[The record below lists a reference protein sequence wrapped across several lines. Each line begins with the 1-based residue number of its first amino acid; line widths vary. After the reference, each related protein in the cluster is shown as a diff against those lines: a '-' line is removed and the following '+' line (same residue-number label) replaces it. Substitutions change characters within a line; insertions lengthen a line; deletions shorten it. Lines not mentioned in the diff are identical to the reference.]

1 MRTASFEELPSLVG
15 QELGLSEWQLIDQD
29 RINKFADATG
39 DHQWIHVDVERARA
53 ESPLRATIAHGYLL
67 LSLIAPST
75 FEVLTRPLGVAQALN
90 YGLDKVRFLS
100 PVKVDSCVRN
110 RVKLLSVEDK
120 GNGRTLIATENTIEV
135 EGEAKPALI
144 AGALVLVTGA

>member
-1 MRTASFEELPSLVG
+1 MNLANLHEHVG
-15 QELGLSEWQLIDQD
+15 AELGVSAWETLDQPRID
-29 RINKFADATG
+29 RFAECTG

-67 LSLIAPST
+67 LSLIAPAT

-100 PVKVDSCVRN
+100 PVKVGSRVRN
-110 RVKLLSVEDK
+110 RIRLLSIEDK
-120 GNGRTLIATENTIEV
+120 GQGRVLIATENTIEID
-135 EGEAKPALI
+135 GETRPALI
-144 AGALVLVTGA
+144 AAALVLVTGA

>member
-1 MRTASFEELPSLVG
+1 MNLANLHEHVG
-15 QELGLSEWQLIDQD
+15 AELGVSAWETLDQPRID
-29 RINKFADATG
+29 RFAACTG

-67 LSLIAPST
+67 LSLIAPAT

-100 PVKVDSCVRN
+100 PVKVGSRVRN
-110 RVKLLSVEDK
+110 RIRLLSIEGK
-120 GNGRTLIATENTIEV
+120 GQGRLLIATENTIEID
-135 EGEAKPALI
+135 GETRPALI
-144 AGALVLVTGA
+144 AAALVLVTGA

>member
-1 MRTASFEELPSLVG
+1 MNLANLHEHVG
-15 QELGLSEWQLIDQD
+15 AELGVSAWETLDQPRID
-29 RINKFADATG
+29 RFAACTG

-67 LSLIAPST
+67 LSLIAPAT

-100 PVKVDSCVRN
+100 PVKVGSRVRN
-110 RVKLLSVEDK
+110 RIRLLSIEDK
-120 GNGRTLIATENTIEV
+120 GQGRLLIATENTIEID
-135 EGEAKPALI
+135 GETRPALI
-144 AGALVLVTGA
+144 AAALVLVTGA

>member
-1 MRTASFEELPSLVG
+1 MNLANLHERVG
-15 QELGLSEWQLIDQD
+15 LELGASGWEMLDQARID
-29 RINKFADATG
+29 RFAECTG

-53 ESPLRATIAHGYLL
+53 ESPLHATIAHGYLL
-67 LSLIAPST
+67 LSLIAPTT

-110 RVKLLSVEDK
+110 RIKLLSIEDK

-135 EGEAKPALI
+135 EGEARPALI
-144 AGALVLVTGA
+144 AGALVLVAGA

>member
-1 MRTASFEELPSLVG
+1 MNLANLHEQVG
-15 QELGLSEWQLIDQD
+15 AELGVSAWETLDQPRID
-29 RINKFADATG
+29 RFAACTG

-67 LSLIAPST
+67 LSLIAPAT

-100 PVKVDSCVRN
+100 PVKVGSRVRN
-110 RVKLLSVEDK
+110 RIRLLSIEDK
-120 GNGRTLIATENTIEV
+120 GQGRVLIATENTIEID
-135 EGEAKPALI
+135 GETRPALI
-144 AGALVLVTGA
+144 AAALVLVTGA

>member
-1 MRTASFEELPSLVG
+1 MNLADLDGHVG
-15 QELGLSEWQLIDQD
+15 AELGVSAWETLDQPRID
-29 RINKFADATG
+29 RFAECTG

-67 LSLIAPST
+67 LSLIAPAT

-100 PVKVDSCVRN
+100 PVKVGSRVRN
-110 RVKLLSVEDK
+110 RIRLLSIEDK
-120 GNGRTLIATENTIEV
+120 GQGRVLIVTENTIEI
-135 EGEAKPALI
+135 EGETRPALI
-144 AGALVLVTGA
+144 AAALVLVTGA

>member
-1 MRTASFEELPSLVG
+1 MDMNLADLHRRVG
-15 QELGLSEWQLIDQD
+15 LELGVSGWQLLDQPRID
-29 RINKFADATG
+29 RFAECTG
-39 DHQWIHVDVERARA
+39 DHQWIHVDVDRARA
-53 ESPLRATIAHGYLL
+53 ESPVRATIAHGYLL

>member
-1 MRTASFEELPSLVG
+1 MNLADLQQRVG
-15 QELGLSEWQLIDQD
+15 LELGVSGWQLLDQPRID
-29 RINKFADATG
+29 RFADCTG
-39 DHQWIHVDVERARA
+39 DHQWIHVDVDRARA
-53 ESPLRATIAHGYLL
+53 ESPVRATIAHGYLL
-67 LSLIAPST
+67 LSLIAPTT

-110 RVKLLSVEDK
+110 RIKLLSIEDK

-135 EGEAKPALI
+135 EGEARPALI
-144 AGALVLVTGA
+144 AGALVLVAGA

>member
-1 MRTASFEELPSLVG
+1 MNLAKLHERIGL
-15 QELGLSEWQLIDQD
+15 ELGVSGWEMLDQSRID
-29 RINKFADATG
+29 RFAECTG
-39 DHQWIHVDVERARA
+39 DHQWIHVDVERARR

-67 LSLIAPST
+67 LSLIAPTT

-100 PVKVDSCVRN
+100 PVKVGSRVRN

-120 GNGRTLIATENTIEV
+120 GNGRTLIATENTIEI
-135 EGEAKPALI
+135 EDEARPALI
-144 AGALVLVTGA
+144 ASALVLVTAA

>member
-1 MRTASFEELPSLVG
+1 MNLADLHEHVG
-15 QELGLSEWQLIDQD
+15 TELGVSAWETLAQPRID
-29 RINKFADATG
+29 RFAECTG

-100 PVKVDSCVRN
+100 PVKVGSRVRN
-110 RVKLLSVEDK
+110 RIRLLSIEDK
-120 GNGRTLIATENTIEV
+120 GQGRLLIATENTIEID
-135 EGEAKPALI
+135 GETRPALI
-144 AGALVLVTGA
+144 AAALVLVTGA

>member
-1 MRTASFEELPSLVG
+1 MNLADLHQRVG
-15 QELGLSEWQLIDQD
+15 LELGVSGWQLLDQPRID
-29 RINKFADATG
+29 RFAECTG
-39 DHQWIHVDVERARA
+39 DHQWIHVDVDRARA
-53 ESPLRATIAHGYLL
+53 ESPVRATIAHGYLL

-110 RVKLLSVEDK
+110 RIKLLSVEDK

>member
-1 MRTASFEELPSLVG
+1 MKLANLHEHVG
-15 QELGLSEWQLIDQD
+15 AELGVSAWETLDQSRID
-29 RINKFADATG
+29 RFAECTG

-67 LSLIAPST
+67 LSLIAPAT

-100 PVKVDSCVRN
+100 AVKVGSRVRN
-110 RVKLLSVEDK
+110 RIRLLSIEDK
-120 GNGRTLIATENTIEV
+120 GQGRVLIATENTIEID
-135 EGEAKPALI
+135 GEARPALI
-144 AGALVLVTGA
+144 AAALVLVTGA

>member
-1 MRTASFEELPSLVG
+1 MNLANLHEQVG
-15 QELGLSEWQLIDQD
+15 AELGVSAWETLDQPRID
-29 RINKFADATG
+29 RFAACTG

-67 LSLIAPST
+67 LSLIAPTT